1 MTPCLVIFDKHIG
14 IYYENK
20 LIAHSQMFSQSFSIN
35 SYSFNF
41 SKWQA
46 HRHPVNEALKA
57 LMF

>member
-41 SKWQA
+41 SK
-46 HRHPVNEALKA
+46 
-57 LMF
+57 